1 MFFFGLL
8 LLIAAVT
15 SVCTAQDTPTTAP
28 SPTKKKNKGMEGR
41 IKIAGNIFQVS
52 CDCSEHALQ
61 NAASHVESAHKAAS
75 CRQPTKLHVFADR
88 VSSMSA
94 TNVMTTSELQTRLPS
109 PQKAEIADSL
119 KRTLDYTHKKET
131 KSILGSMGGE
141 IGEFILALSVY
152 SQMLGIEDTS
162 KMDVRPYL
170 EQWLNFTKSQ
180 GRMMS
185 FQYDVDAFKVL
196 QESVAGL
203 DDRSVIISNENQPA
217 TAQVAPEKELIT
229 KILGEAEDSEG
240 LRDPRALGECMHV
253 VLVVFCFVL
262 DIVSCCLVAKN
273 HKKIFK

>member
-1 MFFFGLL
+1 
-8 LLIAAVT
+8 
-15 SVCTAQDTPTTAP
+15 
-28 SPTKKKNKGMEGR
+28 
-41 IKIAGNIFQVS
+41 
-52 CDCSEHALQ
+52 
-61 NAASHVESAHKAAS
+61 
-75 CRQPTKLHVFADR
+75 
-88 VSSMSA
+88 
-94 TNVMTTSELQTRLPS
+94 
-109 PQKAEIADSL
+109 
-119 KRTLDYTHKKET
+119 
-131 KSILGSMGGE
+131 
-141 IGEFILALSVY
+141 
-152 SQMLGIEDTS
+152 MLGIEDTS

-253 VLVVFCFVL
+253 V
-262 DIVSCCLVAKN
+262 
-273 HKKIFK
+273 